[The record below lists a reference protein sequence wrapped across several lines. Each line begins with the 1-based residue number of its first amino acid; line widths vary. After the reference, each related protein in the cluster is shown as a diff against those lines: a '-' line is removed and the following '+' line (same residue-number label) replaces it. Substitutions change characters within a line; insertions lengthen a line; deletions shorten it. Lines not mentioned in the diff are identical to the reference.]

1 MQDKLAGKRVAI
13 LATDGFEQAEL
24 FTPLE
29 ALRDAGAEV
38 EVISQRSGHIQGF
51 DHLKPDRTVKV
62 DLSLSEANP
71 DDYDALVLP
80 GGASSPD
87 HLRIDAAALDFVR
100 AFFEGDKPTGAICHA
115 PWILINPG
123 VAKGRRLTSFKTIRV
138 DLTNAG
144 ATVLDQAVVVDG
156 GLITS
161 RDPHDL
167 PDFCAALI
175 DRIGGGPGSKEAKRI
190 SGGT

>member
-1 MQDKLAGKRVAI
+1 MTGRLEGKRIAI

-29 ALRDAGAEV
+29 ALRDAGAVV
-38 EVISQRSGHIQGF
+38 EVVSQRNGHIQGF

-62 DLSLSEANP
+62 DLTLNEANP

-80 GGASSPD
+80 GGANSPD
-87 HLRIDAAALDFVR
+87 QLRIDAAALDFVR
-100 AFFEGDKPTGAICHA
+100 TFFEDDKPTGAICHA
-115 PWILINPG
+115 PWILINAG
-123 VAKGRRLTSFKTIRV
+123 VAKGRRLTSFKTIRL

-156 GLITS
+156 DLITS

-167 PDFCAALI
+167 PDFCAALL
-175 DRIGGGPGSKEAKRI
+175 DRIGAGHRPTTAKSAAR
-190 SGGT
+190 